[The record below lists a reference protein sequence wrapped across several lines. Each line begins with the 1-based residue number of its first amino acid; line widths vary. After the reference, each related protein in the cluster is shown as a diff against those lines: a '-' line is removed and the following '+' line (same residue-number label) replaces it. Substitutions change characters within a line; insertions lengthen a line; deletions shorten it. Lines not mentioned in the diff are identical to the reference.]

1 MAENES
7 RINGAL
13 ERIAR
18 GYARAKADWKA
29 DRRNPFKD
37 GRFLAYYEARQAVLR
52 RLDADGAV
60 GAAFEEI
67 RRRYAQAKEDWK
79 RDRRN
84 PFKDGRFLAY
94 FEMLR
99 DIPAPAAT

>member
-1 MAENES
+1 MANNEG

-18 GYARAKADWKA
+18 GYTRAKADWKA
-29 DRRNPFKD
+29 DRRNLFKD
-37 GRFLAYYEARQAVLR
+37 GKFLAYYEAREAIVR
-52 RLDADGAV
+52 CLDADGAV
-60 GAAFEEI
+60 GSAFEEI

-99 DIPAPAAT
+99 AIPAAQ